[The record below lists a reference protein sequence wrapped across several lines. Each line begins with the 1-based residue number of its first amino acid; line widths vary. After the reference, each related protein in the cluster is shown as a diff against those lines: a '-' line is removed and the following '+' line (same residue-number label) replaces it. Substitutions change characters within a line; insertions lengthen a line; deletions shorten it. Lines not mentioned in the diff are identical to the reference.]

1 MKKAVITIVFAL
13 MTLLAIS
20 ADDIATVAKE
30 LSSSFNVVFTK
41 VGIPD
46 IRFTPYQTYDQK
58 QTDFDFPDYFS
69 PGQVISVS
77 LSIYWRAYDTPI
89 TLMLQFI
96 DSSSNPESGYMLHGV
111 SEGNKNV
118 GYNYNVS
125 VENAVNNITET
136 NTQGNAFSVL
146 GISAD
151 DPTQELTLND
161 NNTSSEKD
169 RTIYIMRNI
178 QNDNDVS
185 YVQGQADL
193 TLTLSEPKGGFT
205 TGQYE
210 GVIKMILSSE

>member
-20 ADDIATVAKE
+20 ADDIATVAKD

-46 IRFTPYQTYDQK
+46 IRFTPYRTYDQK

-125 VENAVNNITET
+125 VEKAVNNITET
-136 NTQGNAFSVL
+136 NTQGNTFSVY
-146 GISAD
+146 GISAAN
-151 DPTQELTLND
+151 PTQELTLND
-161 NNTSSEKD
+161 NNTSSEND
-169 RTIYIMRNI
+169 RTIYIMRNT
-178 QNDNDVS
+178 QNDNDVP
-185 YVQGQADL
+185 YVQGHADL
-193 TLTLSEPKGGFT
+193 TLTLSDPESGFT

>member
-58 QTDFDFPDYFS
+58 QTDFDFPDYLYS
-69 PGQVISVS
+69 SQTISVP

-96 DSSSNPESGYMLHGV
+96 DSSSTPDSGYMLRGV
-111 SEGNKNV
+111 SDGNKNV

-136 NTQGNAFSVL
+136 NTQGNTFSVL

-161 NNTSSEKD
+161 NNTSSEND
-169 RTIYIMRNI
+169 RTIYIMRNA
-178 QNDNDVS
+178 QNDNDVP
-185 YVQGQADL
+185 YVQGHADL
-193 TLTLSEPKGGFT
+193 TLTLSEPDGGFT